1 MSEDQQK
8 PWGDDSEFD
17 AEKAWTLIQ
26 NLRGDNERLKQAN
39 TSVTEERDGALAEVK
54 AHAGKVDELQATV
67 QLTDDSVKAKE
78 QEFSELSVLRSKENL
93 LIDAGLP
100 RKYAAQVIGDDEAA
114 WSESV
119 NALSELRGAGS
130 QERRPDPAQVAEPAE
145 PSADAVAAQFFG
157 I

>member
-1 MSEDQQK
+1 MNDQQK
-8 PWGDDSEFD
+8 PWGDDTEFD

-26 NLRGDNERLKQAN
+26 NLRGDNERLKSSAA
-39 TSVTEERDGALAEVK
+39 TVAEERDSALAEVK
-54 AHAGKVDELQATV
+54 AHAGKVEELQATV

-78 QEFSELSVLRSKENL
+78 QEYASLNVLRSKENL

-114 WSESV
+114 WNDSV
-119 NALSELRGAGS
+119 NALAELRGAGS

-145 PSADAVAAQFFG
+145 PSDDAQAKQFFG